1 MDFFQYKSGDLYCE
15 GIRLAELADRFG
27 TPSYI
32 YSQATLLRHCRRLL
46 KAFDSYPTTACFA
59 VKSNSNLSVLRTI
72 FSEGFGADLVSA
84 GELERSLQA
93 GVTPSRIVFSGVGKL
108 DQEIVAGLNANI
120 LSFNVESDFELHAI
134 ARLAREAGK
143 VARVSLRIN
152 PNIDAR
158 TNEKI
163 ATGLYSTKFGIPE
176 TELAAHLQII
186 KDSPSLKLVGV
197 ACHIGSQI
205 TDLAPLRDAATRM
218 AQVAKNV
225 VAAGFQLE
233 LVDMG
238 GGLGIRY
245 SSESTPELED
255 YASTL
260 IGAIKPTGLRLV
272 IEPGRVLVGNIG
284 ILLSRVIG
292 VKRTPQKNFIILD
305 AAMND
310 LMRPTL
316 YGSYH
321 DIVPVNEY
329 PGATDPQLCDFVGP
343 VCETGD
349 YLGKDRRCP
358 VPKAGDLFAV
368 RGCGAYAAIM
378 ASNYNSRGIAP
389 EIMVEGDEAKV
400 IRRRQKPAEIWQY
413 EEFPSS

>member
-1 MDFFQYKSGDLYCE
+1 MDFFQYKSGQLHCEDL
-15 GIRLAELADRFG
+15 RLADLADKYG

-32 YSQATLLRHCRRLL
+32 YSRATLLRHCRRLL
-46 KAFDSYPTTACFA
+46 KAFENYPTTACFA
-59 VKSNSNLSVLRTI
+59 VKSNSNLTVLRTI
-72 FSEGFGADLVSA
+72 FGEGFGADLVSA
-84 GELERSLQA
+84 GELERSLKA
-93 GVTPSRIVFSGVGKL
+93 GVAPEKIVFSGVGKL
-108 DQEIVAGLNANI
+108 DHEIIDGLNADI
-120 LSFNVESDFELHAI
+120 LSFNVESDFELRSI
-134 ARLAREAGK
+134 ARLAKDAGK

-152 PNIDAR
+152 PNIDAK

-176 TELAAHLQII
+176 TELAAHLAIV
-186 KDSPSLKLVGV
+186 KDSPNLKLVGV

-205 TDLAPLRDAATRM
+205 TELSPLRDAATRM
-218 AQVAKNV
+218 AQVAKDV

-260 IGAIKPTGLRLV
+260 ISAIKPTGLRLV

-292 VKRTPQKNFIILD
+292 VKKTPQKNFVILD

-321 DIVPVNEY
+321 DIVPVNET
-329 PGATDPQLCDFVGP
+329 AANEEPQLCDFVGP
-343 VCETGD
+343 ICETGD
-349 YLGKDRRCP
+349 YIGKDRSAP

-389 EIMVEGDEAKV
+389 EIMIDGRDANIV
-400 IRRRQKPAEIWQY
+400 RRRQKPAEIWQY
-413 EEFPSS
+413 EE